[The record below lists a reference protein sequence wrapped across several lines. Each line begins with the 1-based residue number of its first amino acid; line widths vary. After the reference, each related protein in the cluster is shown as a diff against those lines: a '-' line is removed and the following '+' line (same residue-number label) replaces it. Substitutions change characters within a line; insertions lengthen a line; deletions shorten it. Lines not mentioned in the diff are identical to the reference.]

1 MMRVS
6 LTAVVVFTMSV
17 VASTATVTA
26 PASCTI
32 FEDQV
37 SLLNC
42 GVISTATGTRRLRV
56 ETDCAH
62 NVHVEV
68 QDVPQGLYSVL
79 VDGVER
85 GTIRVKAK
93 HDDGGLDFDTSP
105 RGAQLPLAFDPFGH
119 IDVAA
124 GSGRVILGLDQ
135 CAAQ

>member
-6 LTAVVVFTMSV
+6 PAAVVMFTLGV
-17 VASTATVTA
+17 VAATATVTA
-26 PASCTI
+26 PASCTL

-42 GVISTATGTRRLRV
+42 GVISTAIGTRRLRV
-56 ETDCAH
+56 ETDCDH
-62 NVHVEV
+62 NVHVEI
-68 QDVPQGLYSVL
+68 QDVPPGLYSVL

-93 HDDGGLDFDTSP
+93 HDEGQLEFDTSP
-105 RGAQLPLAFDPFGH
+105 KGAQLPLDFDPFGH

-124 GSGRVILGLDQ
+124 GGRVILGLDQ
-135 CAAQ
+135 CPAQ

>member
-6 LTAVVVFTMSV
+6 LAAAVMFTIGIV
-17 VASTATVTA
+17 GATATVAA
-26 PASCTI
+26 PANCTI

-56 ETDCAH
+56 ETDCDH
-62 NVHVEV
+62 NVHVEI
-68 QDVPQGLYSVL
+68 QDVPPGLYSVL

-93 HDDGGLDFDTSP
+93 HDEGQLEFDTSP
-105 RGAQLPLAFDPFGH
+105 RGAQLPLDFDPFGH

-124 GSGRVILGLDQ
+124 GGRVILGLDQ
-135 CAAQ
+135 CPAQ

>member
-1 MMRVS
+1 MKSVS
-6 LTAVVVFTMSV
+6 LVAVVIVTMSAV
-17 VASTATVTA
+17 GATATATA
-26 PASCTI
+26 PASCTV

-56 ETDCAH
+56 DTDCDH
-62 NVHVEV
+62 NVHVGI
-68 QDVPQGLYSVL
+68 QDVPPGLYAVL

-93 HDDGGLDFDTSP
+93 RDEGQLEFDTSP
-105 RGAQLPLAFDPFGH
+105 RGGQLPLDFDSFGH

-124 GSGRVILGLDQ
+124 GSGRVILSLDQ
-135 CAAQ
+135 CPAQ